1 MTSRRMS
8 IAGLLTGAA
17 LALSACGGSGADT
30 TTTDTS
36 STSTSSTS
44 EASASESAG
53 TTTSTTETPTEES
66 TASASDGDAEG
77 GDAPA
82 GLTDPGTELA
92 IGKTATLP
100 QGKDDATV
108 TVAVTKITKGSSA
121 DLAKLKDAS
130 KYAEY
135 TPVYVQ
141 YEMTGTDSSSELGG
155 DLLDDVDPI
164 LANGSKAST
173 LAIIGTSPF
182 TKCDRNSIPE
192 DFAPGDTET
201 TCQVAMVRSGQE
213 VTGAQYAP
221 YEGDYSDDGA
231 VVWTS

>member
-8 IAGLLTGAA
+8 IAGLLAGAA
-17 LALSACGGSGADT
+17 LGLSACGGSGADT
-30 TTTDTS
+30 TTTGTS
-36 STSTSSTS
+36 STA
-44 EASASESAG
+44 EGSASESASS
-53 TTTSTTETPTEES
+53 TTSSSETPTEEPTES
-66 TASASDGDAEG
+66 TSDGDAEG
-77 GDAPA
+77 ADAPA

-92 IGKTATLP
+92 IGETATLP
-100 QGKDDATV
+100 QGEGGATV
-108 TVAVTKITKGSSA
+108 TVAVTKVTKGSSA

-141 YEMTGTDSSSELGG
+141 YEMTGTDSSNELGG

-164 LANGSKAST
+164 LADGSKAST

-182 TKCDRNSIPE
+182 KKCDRNSIPE
-192 DFAPGDTET
+192 DFGPGDTET

-213 VTGAQYAP
+213 VTGAQFAP
-221 YEGDYSDDGA
+221 YEGDYADDGA